1 MARVIWSPQALDAVD
16 AIASYLERN
25 SQTYA
30 KLQVQRFFDKVKLL
44 ETHPLLGRIVP
55 EVNQLHFRELI
66 TEGTYRIIYRV
77 VDSETL
83 GIITLHHTS
92 RPLRT
97 PTLGIDIEP
106 MQLLVKETFSLTKE
120 PLFFVAG
127 SSTSAKV
134 STGMIIKHKTHQFII
149 HDIREMR
156 VNWAEYLTVIAL
168 GIKCQNEA
176 EKALLKEIFE
186 KGEIIEIF

>member
-1 MARVIWSPQALDAVD
+1 MARVIWSPQALDDVD

-44 ETHPLLGRIVP
+44 ETHPLLGRVVP

-66 TEGTYRIIYRV
+66 VDGTYRIVYRV
-77 VDSETL
+77 VDAETL
-83 GIITLHHTS
+83 GIVTVHHTS
-92 RPLRT
+92 KLLTPSKLGLELDPLHF
-97 PTLGIDIEP
+97 LI
-106 MQLLVKETFSLTKE
+106 QETFSISTR
-120 PLFFVAG
+120 PLFVIG
-127 SSTSAKV
+127 GKLSHGTIKS
-134 STGMIIKHKTHQFII
+134 GMLVKHKDRDFEIKTIEMLDVNRSEGLAMVAFII
-149 HDIREMR
+149 EVR
-156 VNWAEYLTVIAL
+156 
-168 GIKCQNEA
+168 NEA